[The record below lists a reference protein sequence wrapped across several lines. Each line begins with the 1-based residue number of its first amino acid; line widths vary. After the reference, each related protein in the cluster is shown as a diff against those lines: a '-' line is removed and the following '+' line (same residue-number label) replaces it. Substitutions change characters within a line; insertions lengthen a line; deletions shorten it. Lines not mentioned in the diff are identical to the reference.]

1 MTLLTDEQLAN
12 IAHDYFLSKLNIA
25 DISKKYG
32 LSRYL
37 ITKALEEAEEKGIVK
52 ISIYQS
58 PKRAEKLERKFQQIF
73 HLKEVYILED
83 LETKNQDNEMIVN
96 YAAKQIQN
104 YTKSAHVV
112 GLTWGTLIRDIINNF
127 PETERENLTFV
138 QLVGQAVNAS
148 KRKNQLV
155 QQAADKFGA
164 NCLTFPAPL
173 YTINPG
179 FVQDIIQ
186 EPFFEYIKTFYPR
199 IDLVF
204 ASIGTAQSLESGQ
217 FFMDYYA
224 DKLFR
229 NIDRSR
235 IAGMIFGRP
244 YDINGNFF
252 QPIETHICG
261 ISFDEIMRIPKR
273 FVIVKNRFKEDALL
287 GALRSGIVT
296 HLITTSGI
304 AERVL
309 HKNIEFS

>member
-25 DISKKYG
+25 DISKKYD

-58 PKRAEKLERKFQQIF
+58 PKRAEKLERKLQRLFN
-73 HLKEVYILED
+73 LKEVYILED

-127 PETERENLTFV
+127 PETEREDLTFV

-173 YTINPG
+173 YTINPD
-179 FVQDIIQ
+179 FVKDILK

-204 ASIGTAQSLESGQ
+204 ASIGTPQSLESGQ

-224 DKLFR
+224 DKIFSH
-229 NIDRSR
+229 IDRSKV
-235 IAGMIFGRP
+235 AGMIFGRP
-244 YDINGNFF
+244 YDIDGNFF
-252 QPIETHICG
+252 KPIETHICG
-261 ISFDEIMRIPKR
+261 ISFAEIMQIPNR

-304 AERVL
+304 AERVIR
-309 HKNIEFS
+309 KNIEFS